1 MDFKRI
7 LRMINKII
15 PKRRDLVIFNSVP
28 DFTGN
33 SMALFEY
40 MNSLEED
47 FELVW
52 IVNNPM
58 DDLDIGQYEF
68 NTLKAL

>member
-1 MDFKRI
+1 
-7 LRMINKII
+7 MINKII
-15 PKRRDLVIFNSVP
+15 SKRRDLVIFNSAP